1 MSRSGTGLDPGLVLH
16 SAAMPRVA
24 AAVTCLVVAV
34 VAASAAAQVDPD
46 PARRPTFVRVEDE
59 RGQPLA
65 NATVTFSGGIP
76 HVGVE
81 VGARDLQQVLS
92 DGKGR
97 GQAKLQPG
105 LCYVAWAVGPAGD
118 DGARGVSAVRGWF
131 GAGSLLTLRCGKP
144 ELPRR
149 LRIEGAEAWQAK
161 GPLRYTLRTPTP
173 SQEETATPDAQGEI
187 AVPAGPFDLLEIA
200 SADGVPLYHAPATS
214 PTVVVPPPQRVRLL
228 VRDEAGAALAG
239 ASVRLRV
246 GRVMPW
252 QRDTLGSVVEERWRP
267 LGTTG
272 DNGMCAVE
280 VPYAVDPL
288 QIQKHGDLLFFVGA
302 PGRPSVVGGVFRDNL
317 YVDDRRAPKPVLA
330 ELPFTLRP
338 VAPLVGSVGRVPK
351 GTVVHLAAVCKL
363 FTDRFGYSS
372 DARSFVAPVAEDGT
386 FRFEDLPADLHSCR
400 CSVVTPSGAVTELPV
415 FPSMPRR
422 ELPGEL
428 LGEKPAVLSGGNFAE
443 LSLQFFEP
451 TGGPARGL
459 VALLTPALSTDV
471 LVRDSTIRFPLDAR
485 GATRLRLAPG
495 SWVVTAMSENGWV
508 ARLIEAKVGPA
519 SETFSMQAH
528 QFLRLQLRTDDGR
541 PIAGARV
548 VSRGTTTRGTAD
560 PLQSM
565 LQRLRNQW
573 LTAWS
578 DLATDDAGK
587 VAIPFVPVEGVMQRL
602 GLQWEGGNT
611 PDVLLAATEDWLQLR
626 PR

>member
-1 MSRSGTGLDPGLVLH
+1 MHRG
-16 SAAMPRVA
+16 A
-24 AAVTCLVVAV
+24 AARTCLVVA
-34 VAASAAAQVDPD
+34 AAAVPSMGQADAD
-46 PARRPTFVRVEDE
+46 AARRPTFVRVEDE

-65 NATVTFSGGIP
+65 DATVTFSGGIP

-92 DGKGR
+92 DAKGR
-97 GQAKLQPG
+97 AQAKLQPG
-105 LCYVAWAVGPAGD
+105 LCYVAWAVGPAGER
-118 DGARGVSAVRGWF
+118 GERGVSPVRGWF
-131 GAGSLLTLRCGKP
+131 GAGALLTLRCGKP
-144 ELPRR
+144 EPPRR

-161 GPLRYTLRTPTP
+161 GPLRYSLRTPTP
-173 SQEETATPDAQGEI
+173 SLDATVTPDAQGEI
-187 AVPAGPFDLLEIA
+187 EVPAGPFDLLEVA
-200 SADGVPLYHAPATS
+200 SANGMPLYHASVAA
-214 PTVVVPPPQRVRLL
+214 PTVVLPPPQKVRVL
-228 VRDEAGAALAG
+228 VRDENGAALAG
-239 ASVRLRV
+239 AVVRLRV
-246 GRVMPW
+246 GRVQPW
-252 QRDTLGSVVEERWRP
+252 QRDTLGSVVEERWRL

-272 DNGMCAVE
+272 ENGQCVVE
-280 VPYAVDPL
+280 VPYHVDPL

-302 PGRPSVVGGVFRDNL
+302 PGRPSVVGGVFRGDL
-317 YVDDRRAPKPVLA
+317 FVDDRKAPKAVLA

-363 FTDRFGYSS
+363 FTDRSGYSN
-372 DARSFVAPVAEDGT
+372 DARSFVAPVAADGT
-386 FRFEDLPADLHSCR
+386 FRFEDLPGDLHSCR
-400 CSVVTPSGAVTELPV
+400 CSVVTPSGAVSDLPV
-415 FPSMPRR
+415 FPSLPHR

-428 LGEKPAVLSGGNFAE
+428 LGEAPAVLDGGSFAE

-459 VALLTPALSTDV
+459 VALLTPALSTEV

-485 GATRLRLAPG
+485 GATKLRLAPG
-495 SWVVTAMSENGWV
+495 TWVVTAMSEHGWV
-508 ARLIEAKVGPA
+508 ARLIEAKVGAA
-519 SETFSMQAH
+519 SEVLPMQAH

-565 LQRLRNQW
+565 LQRLRSQW

-578 DLATDDAGK
+578 DLATDEDGK

-602 GLQWEGGNT
+602 GLQWEGGAT
-611 PDVLLAATEDWLQLR
+611 ADVLLAATEDWLPVR